1 MGSGLSGVV
10 AEGGVRQGDG
20 GSEHP
25 GKGKRGVHFDML
37 IRKDLRGHCWSRVP
51 GEMAGHADAR
61 VATLRGLNEVEPE
74 KASFGIEGRR
84 TDAWEF
90 GWEVQGVRS
99 AGGGGWSEVQ
109 GAPTVGRRGVP
120 SRIHRWGIWA
130 AQLGG
135 GCIHFLWL
143 L

>member
-1 MGSGLSGVV
+1 
-10 AEGGVRQGDG
+10 
-20 GSEHP
+20 
-25 GKGKRGVHFDML
+25 
-37 IRKDLRGHCWSRVP
+37 
-51 GEMAGHADAR
+51 MAGHADAR

-74 KASFGIEGRR
+74 KASFGTEGRR

-135 GCIHFLWL
+135 GCLRFLWL